1 MLFFLNIFG
10 GLKWKNSSNFTAIVF
25 KVKKEN
31 MNIYECPLC
40 VPSHA
45 GNWPLMCF
53 CCFVLQIDEDPSLIP
68 EATQGG
74 TYNFDPTANL
84 QTKEFNF

>member
-1 MLFFLNIFG
+1 M
-10 GLKWKNSSNFTAIVF
+10 
-25 KVKKEN
+25 KVCESRLRVLD
-31 MNIYECPLC
+31 C
-40 VPSHA
+40 A
-45 GNWPLMCF
+45 GNWPLMHF
-53 CCFVLQIDEDPSLIP
+53 CCFISQIDEDPSLIP

>member
-1 MLFFLNIFG
+1 MSICESLLHVLNR
-10 GLKWKNSSNFTAIVF
+10 
-25 KVKKEN
+25 
-31 MNIYECPLC
+31 
-40 VPSHA
+40 A
-45 GNWPLMCF
+45 GNWPLMY
-53 CCFVLQIDEDPSLIP
+53 CCCIFQIDEDPSLIP